1 MAKVTWQAAAFTAAA
16 VVMLSAAPALAAAP
30 AGQQDPTSAAAP
42 DSGTVASQTASAPR
56 VIPSTVVIGRSWEGR
71 QIVAVRQGNAQAT
84 KVLLVLGQMHGNET
98 RAPLVVDAVRR
109 LKAQTPSNVAI
120 WTIRTMNPDGAAH
133 GTRRNAH
140 NVDLNRNF
148 PYLWS
153 ASVNYP
159 APRSVSEVETRA
171 VYNFLRFVRP
181 DVVVSFHQPFGLIDG
196 DSPKSLPWAYFLA
209 NYTGVPVGIA
219 GCSGPCYGTMTSW
232 FNARF
237 PGWAMTFEF
246 GSYPSQALIDRT
258 ARTLVTVLPPRVID
272 YR

>member
-1 MAKVTWQAAAFTAAA
+1 MVKVNWWALAVATAATGI
-16 VVMLSAAPALAAAP
+16 LTAAP
-30 AGQQDPTSAAAP
+30 AGAIAPAAP
-42 DSGTVASQTASAPR
+42 ADAGAGAATTAGTATAQQAATPR
-56 VIPSTVVIGRSWEGR
+56 IIPSTVVIGRSWEGR
-71 QIVAVRQGNAQAT
+71 QIVAVRQGNARAT

-109 LKAQTPSNVAI
+109 LKAKTPSNVAI

-171 VYNFLRFVRP
+171 LYNFLRFIRP

-196 DSPKSLPWAYFLA
+196 DSPKSRPWAYFLA

-246 GSYPSQALIDRT
+246 DDYPSQALIDRT

>member
-1 MAKVTWQAAAFTAAA
+1 MTKLNWRAAGIATAAIA
-16 VVMLSAAPALAAAP
+16 VLSAAPAGAVAP
-30 AGQQDPTSAAAP
+30 AGQQDPIAATATEAGAAAAP
-42 DSGTVASQTASAPR
+42 AASAPR

-71 QIVAVRQGNAQAT
+71 PIVAVRQGNARAT

-120 WTIRTMNPDGAAH
+120 WTIRTMNPDGAAR

-140 NVDLNRNF
+140 DVDLNRNF

-171 VYNFLRFVRP
+171 MYNFLRFVRP

-196 DSPKSLPWAYFLA
+196 DSPKSLPWAYFLS